1 MRYLKG
7 GRLFE
12 YVRLECVFYA
22 DFESVLGCFPHE
34 TQLPI
39 MRNMLREKK
48 LPCTVATHCNQA
60 IQVLNGIAQ

>member
-12 YVRLECVFYA
+12 CMRLESVFYA

-34 TQLPI
+34 TLLPI
-39 MRNMLREKK
+39 MRNMLRKKK
-48 LPCTVATHCNQA
+48 LPCKAATHCNQA

>member
-12 YVRLECVFYA
+12 CMRLESVFYA

-34 TQLPI
+34 TLLPI
-39 MRNMLREKK
+39 MRNMLRKK
-48 LPCTVATHCNQA
+48 SFHVQLLLIA
-60 IQVLNGIAQ
+60 IKQYKC